1 MKLTGVIAAFAVIV
15 PLWDTTI
22 AFPLMP
28 HQPVI
33 TRTVAWA
40 KKKGFATDKVSKMI
54 PSSTPTTPRSF
65 EESSSMEQEEPS
77 PGQEPSLNAGQR
89 ALQEMRRQR
98 AEEKDRE
105 LRQVRDMLQADQQ
118 VQSGGPATIPEKVAQ
133 RMGLRMLPF
142 VGIPFFGGMGTFIT
156 FWYLSTY
163 KNYEFEPS
171 LVAASTIGLLV
182 IGLLVSQ
189 MTAIWSLMSKSLYL
203 TYMFRELRIR

>member
-1 MKLTGVIAAFAVIV
+1 MGLTMQLTNLGAVVALFVFTSLWESSMAFYMS
-15 PLWDTTI
+15 PPRLE
-22 AFPLMP
+22 
-28 HQPVI
+28 
-33 TRTVAWA
+33 TRTTVGA
-40 KKKGFATDKVSKMI
+40 KKKGFATDKAPKV
-54 PSSTPTTPRSF
+54 TTPSILTTSGISEASSPVKKDERSPVN
-65 EESSSMEQEEPS
+65 EP
-77 PGQEPSLNAGQR
+77 PMNAGQR

-98 AEEKDRE
+98 AEEKDQE
-105 LRQVRDMLQADQQ
+105 LRQVRDMLQADEQ

-182 IGLLVSQ
+182 IGLLVSCSIFNCQ
-189 MTAIWSLMSKSLYL
+189 N
-203 TYMFRELRIR
+203 ED

>member
-1 MKLTGVIAAFAVIV
+1 MQLTNLGAVVALSVLISLWESSMAFYMSPRLEI
-15 PLWDTTI
+15 
-22 AFPLMP
+22 
-28 HQPVI
+28 
-33 TRTVAWA
+33 RTALGA
-40 KKKGFATDKVSKMI
+40 KKKGFANDKAPRVTS
-54 PSSTPTTPRSF
+54 PSIPTTPGIS
-65 EESSSMEQEEPS
+65 EASSPVKKDELSQRDEPS
-77 PGQEPSLNAGQR
+77 MNAGQR

-98 AEEKDRE
+98 AEEKDQE
-105 LRQVRDMLQADQQ
+105 LRQVRNMLQADQQ

-182 IGLLVSQ
+182 IGLLVSCSIFSQ
-189 MTAIWSLMSKSLYL
+189 S
-203 TYMFRELRIR
+203 E